1 MSPEAAVSAA
11 GPAAIPAAV
20 YQLLGA
26 FRCAMLKYD
35 HLSAARI
42 KASGLTVQQY
52 ALLVLIAGRGAE
64 APSIGEAAEELMLS
78 HNSAVELSQR
88 AQKAGLL
95 VRRSDPQFARRTLLS
110 LSAEGAARL
119 DAATRRLVGE
129 LGQERMELQSSLIR
143 WRTLLDAG
151 GFGGTL
157 QTPAVPPPVPRFRV
171 GRAGREARP
180 LLWNLLQL
188 HLHGQSL
195 YHQMDVG
202 SDGQYPYPGFE
213 RYWRGK
219 AYQPYLIEVGTL
231 PAGFLLLHHPR
242 QGTTELH
249 ELSLLPRFQGQGVG
263 RGVMGQLFGLFPGRW
278 SVEYSLR
285 NLGVHAFW
293 KRVLHGLDV
302 AAEQDLASDGLLGK
316 DLFGRDHRI
325 EFSVPQTP

>member
-1 MSPEAAVSAA
+1 M
-11 GPAAIPAAV
+11 
-20 YQLLGA
+20 YQVLGA

-64 APSIGEAAEELMLS
+64 APSIGEAAQELMLS

-95 VRRSDPQFARRTLLS
+95 VRRNDPQLARRTLLS

-119 DAATRRLVGE
+119 DAATRQLVGE
-129 LGQERMELQSSLIR
+129 LGQERLELQSSLIR
-143 WRTLLDAG
+143 WRTLLDSG
-151 GFGGTL
+151 GFGSAF
-157 QTPAVPPPVPRFRV
+157 QRPPALPTAPQLRV
-171 GRAGREARP
+171 GLAGRDARP

-195 YHQMDVG
+195 YHPMDVG
-202 SDGQYPYPGFE
+202 ADGQYPYPGFE

-219 AYQPYLIEVGTL
+219 AYQPYLIEVGAR
-231 PAGFLLLHHPR
+231 PAGFLLLHHPAP
-242 QGTTELH
+242 GTTDLH

-263 RGVMGQLFGLFPGRW
+263 RGVMTQLFGLFPGCW
-278 SVEYSLR
+278 SVEYNHR
-285 NLGVHAFW
+285 NPGIHAFW
-293 KRVLHGLDV
+293 KRMLHGLDV
-302 AAEQDLASDGLLGK
+302 ESEREPASGVFLSAKQFGK
-316 DLFGRDHRI
+316 DRRI
-325 EFSVPQTP
+325 EFSVPLPL